1 MPRVPALQT
10 ADGLGQPP
18 TGAEW
23 LRPRGDRPVVLVG
36 HGSAPVDADL
46 LAAVSNVPAVVDSV
60 VLAPHTGGATVGTR
74 RAMADLGPAHLARW
88 VADGAART
96 PIL

>member
-23 LRPRGDRPVVLVG
+23 LRTRGDRPVVLVG
-36 HGSAPVDADL
+36 HGSAPV
-46 LAAVSNVPAVVDSV
+46 VP
-60 VLAPHTGGATVGTR
+60 PHIGGATVGTR

>member
-46 LAAVSNVPAVVDSV
+46 PAAVSNVQTVVDSV
-60 VLAPHTGGATVGTR
+60 VPPHIGGATVGTR

-88 VADGAART
+88 VADGTART

>member
-23 LRPRGDRPVVLVG
+23 LRTRGDRPVALVG

-46 LAAVSNVPAVVDSV
+46 LAAVSNVRAVVDSV
-60 VLAPHTGGATVGTR
+60 VLAHIGGATVGTR

-88 VADGAART
+88 VADGTART